1 MDPNMFWHPGVQWFF
16 PAGRENDGSTIGSWK
31 YVFKV
36 LESLQ
41 IHGCKYPSMSRTNY
55 SDLFARRWGSWIGK
69 APLTYPIIPADHWM
83 GRWRTCKHGQ
93 APTSLHHKFDD
104 FQVICLEPKN
114 PVIFYTVIFK
124 EYSAISKAHIYD
136 KDAIYHSAF
145 CPEECITPYFSYRF
159 GGWLQQTL
167 YRRLWGYLDCKSH
180 LCTLIAD

>member
-16 PAGRENDGSTIGSWK
+16 PAWRENDGSTIGSWK

-93 APTSLHHKFDD
+93 APTSLHNKFDD

-114 PVIFYTVIFK
+114 PVIFLHRHFQGIFC
-124 EYSAISKAHIYD
+124 HIQGTHIRQGCY
-136 KDAIYHSAF
+136 IPFCLLRTMPRRMHHS
-145 CPEECITPYFSYRF
+145 I
-159 GGWLQQTL
+159 L
-167 YRRLWGYLDCKSH
+167 
-180 LCTLIAD
+180 